1 MPEWRLETLRGRP
14 LSVASGRFSAQEA
27 LRFKLEVSVVSL
39 ASVDMSVDRY
49 RELEKPQALRK
60 KDVVL
65 MATVTSFEDLKHPTR
80 SELRQFAELFSPLYA
95 ASTEEARRQAVA
107 ALSQCAQVPS
117 SVAFFIASQPI
128 AIAAPFLM
136 ASPCLDDDALIA
148 IARCQGAEHARA
160 IVRRAALSPAV
171 IDALVSMRHARLPA
185 KPEPTKL
192 EKDDA
197 ARPEQTAGLTPPPS
211 PAASPEAQDAAARDE
226 ALRQKIKQLAAM
238 QQRPASDRLG
248 LRSATDVQEA
258 LLVRFARS
266 RDADAFA
273 TCLADTLSASR
284 WLAERIMMDI
294 SGLQLAT
301 TLKALGMEAQ
311 EAFFIL
317 ERLYSHLKESVGG
330 APRSEIL
337 WDTLRDD
344 ECIRRLEAWCRA
356 DRYTYADKAGTP
368 EADGTEA
375 ANAELEQRA
384 ALKVGRG

>member
-1 MPEWRLETLRGRP
+1 M
-14 LSVASGRFSAQEA
+14 
-27 LRFKLEVSVVSL
+27 SVVSH

-65 MATVTSFEDLKHPTR
+65 MATVTSFEDLKHPTK
-80 SELRQFAELFSPLYA
+80 SELRQFAELFSPLYT
-95 ASTEEARRQAVA
+95 ASSEEARRQAVS
-107 ALSQCAQVPS
+107 ALSQCEQVPS

-136 ASPCLDDDALIA
+136 ASPCLNDDQLIA

-160 IVRRAALSPAV
+160 IVRRPALSPAV
-171 IDALVSMRHARLPA
+171 IDALVSMRHARLPTSA
-185 KPEPTKL
+185 KPDKTPVDKAPIA
-192 EKDDA
+192 EKPA
-197 ARPEQTAGLTPPPS
+197 TPAPSMQQPPS
-211 PAASPEAQDAAARDE
+211 TEAAQAAQRDE

-238 QQRPASDRLG
+238 QARPTTDRLG
-248 LRSATDVQEA
+248 LRTATDVQEA
-258 LLVRFARS
+258 LMVRFARS

-301 TLKALGMEAQ
+301 TLKALGMDAQ

-317 ERLYSHLKESVGG
+317 ERLYNHLKEAVGG
-330 APRSEIL
+330 VSRGEIL
-337 WDTLRDD
+337 WDSLQDD

-356 DRYTYADKAGTP
+356 DRYTYADKDDMA
-368 EADGTEA
+368 ETEQTTAA
-375 ANAELEQRA
+375 ANDAGAQQVIKLKRA
-384 ALKVGRG
+384 

>member
-1 MPEWRLETLRGRP
+1 M
-14 LSVASGRFSAQEA
+14 
-27 LRFKLEVSVVSL
+27 SVVSH

-65 MATVTSFEDLKHPTR
+65 MATVTSFEDLKHPTK
-80 SELRQFAELFSPLYA
+80 SELRQFAELFSPLYT
-95 ASTEEARRQAVA
+95 ASSEEARRQAVA
-107 ALSQCAQVPS
+107 ALSQCEQVPS

-136 ASPCLDDDALIA
+136 ASPCLDDDQLIA

-160 IVRRAALSPAV
+160 IVRRPALSPAV

-185 KPEPTKL
+185 KADKTPMDTAPV
-192 EKDDA
+192 DMA
-197 ARPEQTAGLTPPPS
+197 PIAEQPAPAPS
-211 PAASPEAQDAAARDE
+211 PSMQQPLSTEAAEAAQRDE

-238 QQRPASDRLG
+238 QARPTSDRLG
-248 LRSATDVQEA
+248 LRTATDVQEA

-301 TLKALGMEAQ
+301 TLKALGMDAQ

-317 ERLYSHLKESVGG
+317 ERLYGHLKESVGG
-330 APRSEIL
+330 VSRGEIL
-337 WDTLRDD
+337 WDSLQDD

-356 DRYTYADKAGTP
+356 DRYTYADKDDMA
-368 EADGTEA
+368 ETEQTTAA
-375 ANAELEQRA
+375 ANDGAEQVAHKLKRA
-384 ALKVGRG
+384 

>member
-1 MPEWRLETLRGRP
+1 MKRVERRPFPALPEIFPAHDALRHKLET
-14 LSVASGRFSAQEA
+14 
-27 LRFKLEVSVVSL
+27 SVVSH

-65 MATVTSFEDLKHPTR
+65 MATVTSFEDLKHPTK
-80 SELRQFAELFSPLYA
+80 SELRQFAELFSPLYT
-95 ASTEEARRQAVA
+95 ASSEEARRQAVS
-107 ALSQCAQVPS
+107 ALSQCEQVPS

-136 ASPCLDDDALIA
+136 ASPCLDDDQLIA

-160 IVRRAALSPAV
+160 IVRRPALSPAV

-185 KPEPTKL
+185 KADKTPVAVDKAPI
-192 EKDDA
+192 A
-197 ARPEQTAGLTPPPS
+197 EQPAT
-211 PAASPEAQDAAARDE
+211 PAAVPSTQQPLSTEAAEAAQRDE

-238 QQRPASDRLG
+238 QARPTSDRLG
-248 LRSATDVQEA
+248 LRTATDVQEA
-258 LLVRFARS
+258 LMVRFARS

-301 TLKALGMEAQ
+301 TLKALGMDAQ

-317 ERLYSHLKESVGG
+317 ERLYGHLKESVGG
-330 APRSEIL
+330 VSRGEIL
-337 WDTLRDD
+337 WDSLQDD

-356 DRYTYADKAGTP
+356 DRYTYADKH
-368 EADGTEA
+368 EMSETEHTTAA
-375 ANAELEQRA
+375 ANDGAEQVAAKVRRA
-384 ALKVGRG
+384 

>member
-1 MPEWRLETLRGRP
+1 MFGRGAFFPWRFFKFP
-14 LSVASGRFSAQEA
+14 AHEA
-27 LRFKLEVSVVSL
+27 RRHKLEVSVVSH

-65 MATVTSFEDLKHPTR
+65 MATVTSFEDLKHPTK

-95 ASTEEARRQAVA
+95 ASTQEARRQAVA
-107 ALSQCAQVPS
+107 ALSQCTQVPS

-136 ASPCLDDDALIA
+136 ASPCLDDDALIT
-148 IARCQGAEHARA
+148 IARSQGAEHARA
-160 IVRRAALSPAV
+160 IVRRADLSPAV

-185 KPEPTKL
+185 KPEPATPDTQDMAKPATAAAAVP
-192 EKDDA
+192 EAPDA
-197 ARPEQTAGLTPPPS
+197 AS
-211 PAASPEAQDAAARDE
+211 RDE

-238 QQRPASDRLG
+238 QQRPATDRLG

-266 RDADAFA
+266 RDANAFA
-273 TCLADTLSASR
+273 TCLADTLSTSR

-317 ERLYSHLKESVGG
+317 ERLYSHLKEAVGG

-356 DRYTYADKAGTP
+356 DSYTYADKTT
-368 EADGTEA
+368 EADGAEATEA
-375 ANAELEQRA
+375 TEATSP

>member
-1 MPEWRLETLRGRP
+1 M
-14 LSVASGRFSAQEA
+14 SI
-27 LRFKLEVSVVSL
+27 VSH

-65 MATVTSFEDLKHPTR
+65 MATVTSFEDLKHPTK
-80 SELRQFAELFSPLYA
+80 SELRQFAELFSPLYT
-95 ASTEEARRQAVA
+95 ASTDEARRQAVA
-107 ALSQCAQVPS
+107 ALSQCEQVPS

-160 IVRRAALSPAV
+160 IVRRPSLSPAV
-171 IDALVSMRHARLPA
+171 IDALVSMRHARLPVR
-185 KPEPTKL
+185 P
-192 EKDDA
+192 EKDA
-197 ARPEQTAGLTPPPS
+197 APKAEEPVTKRRDRAPAT
-211 PAASPEAQDAAARDE
+211 PAAAPATSPTVSREAEEAAVRDE

-238 QQRPASDRLG
+238 QARAATDRLG
-248 LRSATDVQEA
+248 LRTATDVQEA

-266 RDADAFA
+266 RDADSFA

-301 TLKALGMEAQ
+301 TLKALGMDAQ

-317 ERLYSHLKESVGG
+317 ERLYSHLKEAVGG
-330 APRSEIL
+330 VSRSEIL
-337 WDTLRDD
+337 WDSLQDE

-356 DRYTYADKAGTP
+356 DRYTYADQTQLPGSEQAA
-368 EADGTEA
+368 EAS
-375 ANAELEQRA
+375 AETAEQPVLKFKRA
-384 ALKVGRG
+384 